1 MSEVVI
7 KNNKKKFAG
16 ILVLGSIMLV
26 ASIFVLFMGISENE
40 ILETILG
47 ILATVFFGAIFI
59 FIVKSTISDKPLLI
73 IGEQGITDMSTAC
86 SVGFIPWEEIKNIYV
101 EKSCGQKFIGVT
113 IYDLNKLMERISPI
127 KRVVIKAS
135 LVLKYAPVGINLNT
149 ADMEFDK
156 ALSLIQEKLEKHR
169 MGFK

>member
-1 MSEVVI
+1 
-7 KNNKKKFAG
+7 
-16 ILVLGSIMLV
+16 
-26 ASIFVLFMGISENE
+26 
-40 ILETILG
+40 
-47 ILATVFFGAIFI
+47 
-59 FIVKSTISDKPLLI
+59 
-73 IGEQGITDMSTAC
+73 MSTAC

-101 EKSCGQKFIGVT
+101 EKSCGQKFIGIT

-169 MGFK
+169 MSFK